1 MPARLNIA
9 SLPIRPRK
17 TSNRCGPLCA
27 ILYLEK
33 FRPMPKISKI
43 LLLVASAVLVLTIF
57 MGVNASGVSAASD
70 AQENAYKQI
79 NVYSE
84 VLQHIQSDYVEEP
97 NIHVVTDGALRGLLE
112 SLDADSSYLS
122 PDDYKLYKADKGG
135 NAQVGI
141 NISKRGYA
149 TVVSVVPGSPAD
161 KGNLVDG
168 DIIEAIDGHD
178 TRDIPLAMIQKMLE
192 GQPGTNVTVS
202 VVRPP
207 RPEPDKIVLTRSV
220 TALPAVQ
227 DTMYDGFSILYLKPG
242 ILDHEHVQQ
251 MEAKLKGMSR
261 VGNKKVLLDLRDVAA
276 GDMTEATRLANF
288 LLKSGTIGS
297 LEGQRVDKVTFM
309 ADPSKAI
316 APNAPAVVLVNH
328 GTAGPAELVAAALL
342 ENKRADVVGEKTFGE
357 GTQQKTFEL
366 PDGAALILS
375 VAKYESPSG
384 KKLQDDGV
392 TPGMLV
398 ASAADEAE
406 PAEDDTAP
414 GAVVPP
420 PAQKPTVTVDEQLTK
435 ALDLLKSKAA

>member
-1 MPARLNIA
+1 
-9 SLPIRPRK
+9 
-17 TSNRCGPLCA
+17 
-27 ILYLEK
+27 
-33 FRPMPKISKI
+33 MPKTSKI

-70 AQENAYKQI
+70 TQDNAYKQI

-135 NAQVGI
+135 KAQVGI

-161 KGNLVDG
+161 KGTLVDG

-207 RPEPDKIVLTRSV
+207 RPEPDKIVLTRSI

-251 MEAKLKGMSR
+251 VEAKLKGMSR

-276 GDMTEATRLANF
+276 GDMTEATRLTNF
-288 LLKSGTIGS
+288 FLKTGTIGS
-297 LEGQRVDKVTFM
+297 LEGQKVDKVTFL

-316 APNAPAVVLVNH
+316 VPNAPVVVLVNH

-342 ENKRADVVGEKTFGE
+342 EDKRADLVGEKTFGE

-384 KKLQDDGV
+384 KKLQDEGV
-392 TPGMLV
+392 TPGVLV
-398 ASAADEAE
+398 ASAAEDAE

-414 GAVVPP
+414 GAVVLP
-420 PAQKPTVTVDEQLTK
+420 PAQKPAVTVDEQLTK